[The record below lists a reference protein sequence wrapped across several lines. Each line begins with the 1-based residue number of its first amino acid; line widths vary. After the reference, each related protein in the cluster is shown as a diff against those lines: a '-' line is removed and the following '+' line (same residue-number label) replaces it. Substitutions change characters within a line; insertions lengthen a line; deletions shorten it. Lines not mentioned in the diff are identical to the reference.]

1 MGSCLWFYDSEF
13 DNGAGQP
20 AGKWC
25 NLELSN
31 FEGDSNGKWFFW
43 DTNNSGF
50 FVVNTDLSQHPC
62 GDISDLIDDLNFPNG
77 SLGSAFNTVMTQ
89 QRLDEPDNLLI
100 DIKDLAVQAFDWL
113 KDKAQQAAEAVENT
127 ADHPGTVK
135 SPMVGTVY
143 TAPEPDAPTFIT
155 EGDSVSKGQT
165 LLIVEAMKVMN
176 PITAPQTGTVVKIF
190 VQNAQPVEFGES
202 LVIVE

>member
-1 MGSCLWFYDSEF
+1 MASASKK
-13 DNGAGQP
+13 P
-20 AGKWC
+20 AVKKVT
-25 NLELSN
+25 S
-31 FEGDSNGKWFFW
+31 DDKAK
-43 DTNNSGF
+43 
-50 FVVNTDLSQHPC
+50 FV
-62 GDISDLIDDLNFPNG
+62 
-77 SLGSAFNTVMTQ
+77 
-89 QRLDEPDNLLI
+89 
-100 DIKDLAVQAFDWL
+100 KDLADIL
-113 KDKAQQAAEAVENT
+113 DKFGLAEIEYKTEALAIRLSRLNGAAPVPAAQPVGLAAAASIPAKVGEPAAEAVENT

-190 VQNAQPVEFGES
+190 VQNAQPVEFGEA